1 MPSSADDS
9 GSRSVGPL
17 LYCAGFA
24 LMQFALLVAVLFVSS
39 KPWFLTHDDYPAML
53 QSGYGMRL
61 QHRDCDVVLYGD
73 SSALTGLD
81 PDIVQSETGLKSCNI
96 AESGGVE
103 DVVGIY
109 APLDAYLKNNK
120 RPQYLVMMFNPAAFI
135 PDGGPF
141 SGYRHEGMIYA
152 MQYIRSPAVVLG
164 LLRRP
169 TWILNFDVWAGHSL
183 IEFGRKHVFG
193 RGTGAADPIGAHRD
207 DRDGIWTVPRPPNA
221 GCEYQG
227 HDPATI
233 IRRAD
238 SVAAIRSRY
247 TVEGTR
253 VILDIAP
260 ISSCNVLRDLY
271 RKQSEGLRDN
281 DLGVLSDSSFNYRDV
296 HFTAEGASQISRQ
309 VSGQIL
315 TMMAEDELRQAVKRK
330 PQGDG
335 RADDIQ

>member
-1 MPSSADDS
+1 
-9 GSRSVGPL
+9 
-17 LYCAGFA
+17 
-24 LMQFALLVAVLFVSS
+24 
-39 KPWFLTHDDYPAML
+39 
-53 QSGYGMRL
+53 
-61 QHRDCDVVLYGD
+61 
-73 SSALTGLD
+73 
-81 PDIVQSETGLKSCNI
+81 VQSETGLKSCNI

-120 RPQYLVMMFNPAAFI
+120 RPEYLVMMFNPAVFI

-152 MQYIRSPAVVLG
+152 MQYSQSPVIVRG

-169 TWILNFDVWAGHSL
+169 MWIVNFDVWAGHSL

-193 RGTGAADPIGAHRD
+193 RGDGAADSIGAHRD

-227 HDPATI
+227 HDPLTI
-233 IRRAD
+233 GRHAER
-238 SVAAIRSRY
+238 VAATRSRY
-247 TVEGTR
+247 AVEGTR
-253 VILDIAP
+253 VVLDIAP

-281 DLGVLSDSSFNYRDV
+281 DLGVLSNSSFNYRDV
-296 HFTAEGASQISRQ
+296 HFTAEGASQISRE
-309 VSGQIL
+309 VSRQIL
-315 TMMAEDELRQAVKRK
+315 TMMAEDELRQAVERK
-330 PQGDG
+330 PQGGG